1 MPIPSPP
8 PSLFSSFQNMRLLP
22 YNNEINETGRWYIST
37 KRRHFKNNTFR
48 GKRQR
53 NFRSVISLLGLFVR
67 FECEILNSVYQ
78 IKEVF
83 SFQMIR
89 KNALCSVH
97 CKDALPDDGEWVKL
111 CRNISL
117 QHFSWNIYLIC
128 ESDISEKNLVIITS
142 SGGWNN
148 LQDGNV
154 QNLFHLYYCIYSIH
168 VERQHIDTA
177 TATYKKHASVLN
189 FRFNRSSFYNK
200 DDTSHFSNF

>member
-1 MPIPSPP
+1 MVKD
-8 PSLFSSFQNMRLLP
+8 
-22 YNNEINETGRWYIST
+22 NEI
-37 KRRHFKNNTFR
+37 F
-48 GKRQR
+48 
-53 NFRSVISLLGLFVR
+53 VLL
-67 FECEILNSVYQ
+67 SVYLGYLFASNA
-78 IKEVF
+78 KFWTVF
-83 SFQMIR
+83 IR
-89 KNALCSVH
+89 LKRFSRFKWYVKMHYVRCTAKMH
-97 CKDALPDDGEWVKL
+97 DGEWVKL

-189 FRFNRSSFYNK
+189 FRFNKSSFYNK